1 MLLFYPYFKIK
12 VLTYLLVG
20 LLATQLDTDLCIHF
34 SILYKSIEG
43 KNCQNLQNLD
53 NIYAKILPRTLSS
66 GAVLGILRR
75 SDASSMAASTAPFE
89 LQAAGLGAS
98 STRHASIP
106 AASSWPSAPPH
117 LGCTM
122 DLCMAFASNSNI
134 GSPRRRVVCIACT
147 DA

>member
-98 STRHASIP
+98 SRPCLLPIKFCKIFHIP
-106 AASSWPSAPPH
+106 HHIES
-117 LGCTM
+117 LDVYM
-122 DLCMAFASNSNI
+122 EY
-134 GSPRRRVVCIACT
+134 
-147 DA
+147 